1 MKTDCFSFI
10 GLLICLVGSSCCCTG
25 TEAASVPT
33 NAVSGASAPASLEE
47 AKQGLASATNYDWK
61 LKGSWLAG
69 IDGGDKLYFSVIP
82 NPRTSESG
90 RAIAQEFCTVHS
102 FFQSVVAQ
110 NDRFVL
116 IQTVDVGSE
125 LKAIQRVLKLEAVT
139 NVPPLSLDKFVVREC
154 GLVWNGIKL
163 ERRKNKAQ
171 PDAAATETSPRR

>member
-1 MKTDCFSFI
+1 M
-10 GLLICLVGSSCCCTG
+10 
-25 TEAASVPT
+25 
-33 NAVSGASAPASLEE
+33 
-47 AKQGLASATNYDWK
+47 
-61 LKGSWLAG
+61 
-69 IDGGDKLYFSVIP
+69 
-82 NPRTSESG
+82 
-90 RAIAQEFCTVHS
+90 
-102 FFQSVVAQ
+102 
-110 NDRFVL
+110 L